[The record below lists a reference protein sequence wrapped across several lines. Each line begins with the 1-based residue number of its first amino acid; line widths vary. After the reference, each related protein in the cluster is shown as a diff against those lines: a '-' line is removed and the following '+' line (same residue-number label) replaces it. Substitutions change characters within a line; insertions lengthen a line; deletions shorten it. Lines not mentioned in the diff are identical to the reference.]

1 MPAYIIDA
9 YFFMRGLEKNTEKMM
24 VEKKN
29 PKIDPVECIVLSLLL
44 CGIPN

>member
-24 VEKKN
+24 VEKK
-29 PKIDPVECIVLSLLL
+29 
-44 CGIPN
+44 IPRLTQ